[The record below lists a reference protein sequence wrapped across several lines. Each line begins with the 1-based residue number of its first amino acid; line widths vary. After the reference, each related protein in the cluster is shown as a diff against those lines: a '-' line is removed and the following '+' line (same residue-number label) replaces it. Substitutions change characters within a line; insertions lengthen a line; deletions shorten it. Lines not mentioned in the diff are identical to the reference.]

1 MGQVL
6 VHDVDDAVIAAH
18 RRRAAARGISLED
31 ELREV
36 LHATATPERQAL
48 LERMDGCRAMT
59 PASKRTPVAE
69 IVRAIRDEA

>member
-6 VHDVDDAVIAAH
+6 VQDVDDAVIAAH

-36 LHATATPERQAL
+36 LHATAMPDRREL
-48 LERMDGCRAMT
+48 LERMDRCRAMT